1 MSFELFDERQS
12 ESNNYDLDFNPQ
24 YHIQDVNPKPHM
36 ALFPN
41 NIIIHIIL
49 KFCSLFKETFLH
61 YIVSPPQSLKK
72 KMKTSS
78 FVFLLVVITL
88 SFALASSGKQS
99 SLLLSF
105 IFVLCGLI
113 TYV

>member
-1 MSFELFDERQS
+1 MSFELFDEMQS

-24 YHIQDVNPKPHM
+24 HHIQDIATKPHM

-41 NIIIHIIL
+41 NIIHIVL
-49 KFCSLFKETFLH
+49 KICSLFKETFLH
-61 YIVSPPQSLKK
+61 HIVPPPQSLKK

-88 SFALASSGKQS
+88 SFSLASSGKQS

-105 IFVLCGLI
+105 MFCVD
-113 TYV
+113 